1 MADHQLALVLAAV
14 LPNLTQIDK
23 SWRKRQVR

>member
-14 LPNLTQIDK
+14 LLNLTQIDK
-23 SWRKRQVR
+23 SWRKRQMR